1 MLKLTKKAQIFIIT
15 LMVLIIIGV
24 GFLLRPKQEE
34 KVETKKETIVVVK
47 ENITIKSQ
55 YIDAISKEKSSNQY
69 ILCNMEINEGEKIQG
84 YTISKN
90 QVFTKYLKLQGP
102 NGKDI
107 LTTKS
112 KQVITHYAYSFLL
125 TGDIVEKTVDNKK
138 TYEIVNARITYAKT
152 PFALMENENNV
163 CIRNKAKTQ
172 VKIIKLQDFINQL
185 NDSKKRK
192 ELLSW

>member
-15 LMVLIIIGV
+15 LMVLVIIGV

-47 ENITIKSQ
+47 ENVTIKSQ
-55 YIDAISKEKSSNQY
+55 YIDAISKEKNSNQY
-69 ILCNMEINEGEKIQG
+69 TLCNMEISEGEKIAG
-84 YTISKN
+84 YTISKK
-90 QVFTKYLKLQGP
+90 QIFKKYLKLQGP

-107 LTTKS
+107 LTKKS

-125 TGDIVEKTVDNKK
+125 TGDIIEKTVDNKK

-185 NDSKKRK
+185 NDIKKRK